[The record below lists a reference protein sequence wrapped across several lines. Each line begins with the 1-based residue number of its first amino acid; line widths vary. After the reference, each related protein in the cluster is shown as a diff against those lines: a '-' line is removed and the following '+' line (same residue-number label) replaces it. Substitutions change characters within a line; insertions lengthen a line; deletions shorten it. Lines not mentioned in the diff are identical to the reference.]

1 MNQLSTTSRTITTTT
16 LVLEQPLD
24 YSCIKEHYRVERYIV
39 PSSLQYNKNRTNYG
53 RVHNAFRD
61 QVNYPYR
68 SYMHD
73 KLEGEK
79 NKKWVFYVLYPKEA
93 ETLDITLPWFQR
105 EPLQRKGIAFSDLP
119 YNGPSFLDR

>member
-1 MNQLSTTSRTITTTT
+1 MKQFSAESRTITTTT

-24 YSCIKEHYRVERYIV
+24 YSRIEEKYTVARYIV
-39 PSSLQYNKNRTNYG
+39 PSRLQHDNNPANYG

-73 KLEGEK
+73 KLDGEK

-93 ETLDITLPWFQR
+93 ETIAVTLPWFHN
-105 EPLQRKGIAFSDLP
+105 ELLQGKVI
-119 YNGPSFLDR
+119 SF